1 MATAVPPHHREL
13 CTGSLYRF
21 LRRHSLIRTAFVGS
35 MKQVEQE
42 NGLVATD
49 RRDLLQLHYENLCIR
64 SVDNFLS
71 FVAEVVQLA
80 MRKQPAMLRSQETV
94 TVEEVMNFST
104 FPNLVSYLIDRT
116 LNRLAYKS
124 IDEVEKFMRERTNV
138 ELFADAGERLLLT
151 VAIEMRNVYTHNRGD
166 VSDATLRRLSR
177 FDHSLSLRR
186 GQRFDATLAELFE
199 LVDNL
204 AAIARR
210 LDALL
215 AAKYRIRRVR
225 YGTLRAKA

>member
-1 MATAVPPHHREL
+1 MAAVLAPNDREL

-21 LRRHSLIRTAFVGS
+21 LRRHFLIGTAFTRSVDQLKPRRGTAS
-35 MKQVEQE
+35 P
-42 NGLVATD
+42 D
-49 RRDLLQLHYENLCIR
+49 RAELLQLHYENLCIR

-71 FVAEVVQLA
+71 FVSELVQLA
-80 MRKQPAMLRSQETV
+80 MRKRPAMLRSTETV
-94 TVEEVMNFST
+94 TIEEVMNFSS

-124 IDEVEKFMRERTNV
+124 IEEVEKFIRERTNV
-138 ELFADAGERLLLT
+138 ELFSDDNERLLLT
-151 VAIEMRNVYTHNRGD
+151 IVIEMRNVYTHNRGD

-186 GQRFDATLAELFE
+186 GQRFDATLSELFE

-204 AAIARR
+204 AVIARR
-210 LDALL
+210 LDASL
-215 AAKYRIRRVR
+215 AAKYRIQRVR
-225 YGTLRAKA
+225 YGTLRARG

>member
-1 MATAVPPHHREL
+1 
-13 CTGSLYRF
+13 
-21 LRRHSLIRTAFVGS
+21 
-35 MKQVEQE
+35 
-42 NGLVATD
+42 
-49 RRDLLQLHYENLCIR
+49 LHYENLCIW

-71 FVAEVVQLA
+71 FVSELVQLA
-80 MRKQPAMLRSQETV
+80 MRKRPAMLRSQETV

-124 IDEVEKFMRERTNV
+124 IEEVEKFIRERTNV
-138 ELFADAGERLLLT
+138 ELFAGARERLLLT
-151 VAIEMRNVYTHNRGD
+151 VAIEMRNVYSHNRGD

-186 GQRFDATLAELFE
+186 GQRFEASLAELFE

-210 LDALL
+210 LDGSL
-215 AAKYRIRRVR
+215 ARWPPNTVSGECATGRCEPKGDGRWPP
-225 YGTLRAKA
+225 GPSCALRAAGD

>member
-1 MATAVPPHHREL
+1 MAAALAPNDREL

-21 LRRHSLIRTAFVGS
+21 LRRHFLIGTAFTS
-35 MKQVEQE
+35 SVEQLKPKR
-42 NGLVATD
+42 GLAASD
-49 RRDLLQLHYENLCIR
+49 RAELLQLHYENLCIR

-71 FVAEVVQLA
+71 FLSELVQLA
-80 MRKQPAMLRSQETV
+80 MRKRPAMLRSTETI

-124 IDEVEKFMRERTNV
+124 IDEVEKFIRERTNV
-138 ELFADAGERLLLT
+138 ELFADDNERLQLT
-151 VAIEMRNVYTHNRGD
+151 IAIEMRNVYTHNRGD
-166 VSDATLRRLSR
+166 VSDTTLRRLSR
-177 FDHSLSLRR
+177 FDHSLLLRR
-186 GQRFDATLAELFE
+186 GHRFEASLAELFE

-210 LDALL
+210 LDASL

-225 YGTLRAKA
+225 YGTLRGQG